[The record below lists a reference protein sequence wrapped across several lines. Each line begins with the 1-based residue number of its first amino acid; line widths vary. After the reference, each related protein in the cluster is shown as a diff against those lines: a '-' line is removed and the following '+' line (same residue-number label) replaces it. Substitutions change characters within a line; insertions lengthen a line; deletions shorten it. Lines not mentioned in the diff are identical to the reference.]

1 VRWAAGASLAAMLV
15 ILAFSGPY
23 LLVPV
28 AIAAIAYR
36 FAMRPR
42 ASSLKPSP
50 PVRELSLVEK

>member
-1 VRWAAGASLAAMLV
+1 MLV

-36 FAMRPR
+36 FAQRPR
-42 ASSLKPSP
+42 APSLQPSP
-50 PVRELSLVEK
+50 TVRDLSLVEK